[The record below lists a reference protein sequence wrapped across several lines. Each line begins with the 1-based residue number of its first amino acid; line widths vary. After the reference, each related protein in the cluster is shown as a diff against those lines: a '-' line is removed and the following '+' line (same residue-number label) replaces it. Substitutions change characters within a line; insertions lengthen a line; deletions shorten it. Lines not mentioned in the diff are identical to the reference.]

1 VTGSRSAREV
11 FEEVRSHLGTVPP
24 VEEDYCCPVCLG
36 PVNLG
41 FEWCYACG
49 QLAPQIPSALASR
62 VIPITSV
69 LKPSPWYGRLREYK
83 ISRPEY
89 MSTVA
94 AIVHL
99 YVQEHTESIDSLLGG
114 TPTIISVVPS
124 TRGGD
129 PLKQPLF
136 RALGRSSRLR
146 DRLKVVQRHSGQAVG
161 RWEYNPKAFQ
171 ATDKLRGERVLV
183 VEDLWVTGAKATSA
197 AGALMAAGATVAL
210 LVVGREVNSTYTDED
225 HPYRAAMRQPYKIES
240 WPR

>member
-1 VTGSRSAREV
+1 MTGSRSAQEIFDEV
-11 FEEVRSHLGTVPP
+11 QSQLGTVPS
-24 VEEDYCCPVCLG
+24 VDEDYCCPLCLG

-41 FEWCYACG
+41 FERCYACS
-49 QLAPQIPSALASR
+49 QLAPQIPSALVSR

-69 LKPSPWYGRLREYK
+69 LTPSPWYGRLREYK

-94 AIVHL
+94 AVVHL
-99 YVQEHTESIDSLLGG
+99 YFQEHAKPIDDLLGG
-114 TPTIISVVPS
+114 APTIISVVPS

-136 RALGRSSRLR
+136 RGLGRSSKLK
-146 DRLKVVQRHSGQAVG
+146 DRLKVVQRHRGQAVG
-161 RWEYNPKAFQ
+161 RWEYNPKAFP
-171 ATDKLRGERVLV
+171 ATGNLRGERVLV

-225 HPYRAAMRQPYKIES
+225 HPYRAAMQRPYKIES